1 MNHVSGTHG
10 PHKDDAL
17 KRDVRSELRA
27 GRSTRT
33 EEWHEPEPPG
43 DDQPE
48 ATWAPSGRPSPDG
61 GPDADLLELRS
72 FLARHLGR
80 QVFPADRRRL
90 LATLARGNAPPPL
103 PDLVAGLPD
112 DGTTFASVGDVA
124 RALGLPM
131 ESR

>member
-1 MNHVSGTHG
+1 MNNGSGTHG

-43 DDQPE
+43 DDQPD

-61 GPDADLLELRS
+61 GPDADQLELRAD
-72 FLARHLGR
+72 LARQLGPES
-80 QVFPADRRRL
+80 FPADRRRL
-90 LATLARGNAPPPL
+90 LATLARRNAPPPL
-103 PDLVAGLPD
+103 PDLVAELPD
-112 DGTTFASVGDVA
+112 GRTFGSLGDVA